1 MDTALATLLTSLSVD
16 AALAGRLSPDACA
29 QVFLDAG
36 MPVPLVLEDAVYV
49 SEPPTG
55 LLLLLP
61 ALRARGV
68 DRLRLALLHPTFPS
82 TVPRVERSAR
92 RTLARATAVAVTEV
106 GGASDAVLVLDGE
119 ANLRVLACARVPY
132 SPLDVGT
139 VTEAARTLRET
150 VMEGLALV
158 ETLGAAAPPEMRNLQ
173 WRDWQADMS
182 AAAPRAELSGLLARP
197 EHAPLLHAALDI
209 HHAMSPVLAPATVG
223 PPEFGDMLAR
233 LHRAAAAVVTAVSR
247 DNGIG

>member
-1 MDTALATLLTSLSVD
+1 MDTALATLLTSLTVD
-16 AALAGRLSPDACA
+16 AALAGRLSPDDCA
-29 QVFLDAG
+29 QVLLDAG
-36 MPVPLVLEDAVYV
+36 MPVPLVLEDAVYD
-49 SEPPTG
+49 SDPPTG

-82 TVPRVERSAR
+82 AVPRVEKSAR
-92 RTLARATAVAVTEV
+92 RTLARATAVAVTESSGV
-106 GGASDAVLVLDGE
+106 SDAVLVLDGE

-132 SPLDVGT
+132 APLDVRS
-139 VTEAARTLRET
+139 VPEAARTLRET

-158 ETLGAAAPPEMRNLQ
+158 EALGDGVPAEMRNLQ

-182 AAAPRAELSGLLARP
+182 AAAPRAELTGLLARP
-197 EHAPLLHAALDI
+197 EQAPLLHAALDI

-223 PPEFGDMLAR
+223 PAEFGDMLAR